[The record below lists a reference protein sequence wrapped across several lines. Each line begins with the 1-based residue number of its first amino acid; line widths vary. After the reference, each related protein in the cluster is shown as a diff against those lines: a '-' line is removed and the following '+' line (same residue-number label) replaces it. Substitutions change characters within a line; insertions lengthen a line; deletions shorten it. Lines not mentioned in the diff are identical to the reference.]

1 MGELSSAVDV
11 EARPGSIVVDPC
23 ATAIIVVDMQNDFAA
38 PGGMFDRAGIPIDGI
53 QAIVEPIRL
62 VLDAGRDAG
71 MPAVF
76 LKMQF
81 AADLSDAGPP
91 DAPNR
96 IKHRPLHVGERMQ
109 TPIGVSGQILVEGT
123 WNTEIVP
130 ALTPEP
136 DDLVVSKHRYSGFYG
151 TDLDGLLRPAG
162 IDTLIFTGAT
172 TSVCVESTLR
182 DAFYRDYRCVVLSD
196 CTAEPIGSQLSRSNH
211 EASLLVI
218 ETLFGWVADSRS
230 LLTALGAAPVRDTAS
245 APR

>member
-11 EARPGSIVVDPC
+11 EARPGPIVVDPC
-23 ATAIIVVDMQNDFAA
+23 ATAIVVVDMQNDFAA
-38 PGGMFDRAGIPIDGI
+38 PGGMFDRAGIPIDRI
-53 QAIVEPIRL
+53 HAIVDPIRL
-62 VLDAGRDAG
+62 VLDAGRAAG

-96 IKHRPLHVGERMQ
+96 IKHRPLRIGERMQ
-109 TPIGVSGQILVEGT
+109 TPNGATGQILVEGT
-123 WNTEIVP
+123 WNTEIVA
-130 ALTPEP
+130 ALTPQP
-136 DDLVVSKHRYSGFYG
+136 DDLVVSKHRYSGFYE
-151 TDLDGLLRPAG
+151 TDLDGLLRAAG

-182 DAFYRDYRCVVLSD
+182 DAFYRDYRCLLLSD
-196 CTAEPIGSQLSRSNH
+196 CTAEPIGSQLSPSNH

-218 ETLFGWVADSRS
+218 ETLFGWVADSPS
-230 LLTALGAAPVRDTAS
+230 LLTALRAAPARDTAG

>member
-1 MGELSSAVDV
+1 MSELSSAVHV
-11 EARPGSIVVDPC
+11 EARPGPIIMDPGT
-23 ATAIIVVDMQNDFAA
+23 TAIVVVDMQNDFAA

-62 VLDAGRDAG
+62 VLDAGRSAG
-71 MPAVF
+71 IPAVF

-81 AADLSDAGPP
+81 AADLSDAGQP

-96 IKHRPLHVGERMQ
+96 IKHRPLGIGEPMQ
-109 TPIGVSGQILVEGT
+109 TPTGEAGQILVEGT
-123 WNTEIVP
+123 WNTEIVA
-130 ALTPEP
+130 ALAPDP
-136 DDLVVSKHRYSGFYG
+136 DDLVVCKHRYSGFYG
-151 TDLDGLLRPAG
+151 TDLDGRLRDAG

-182 DAFYRDYRCVVLSD
+182 DAFYRDYRCLLLSD
-196 CTAEPIGSQLSRSNH
+196 CTAEPIGGQLARSNH

-230 LLTALGAAPVRDTAS
+230 LLTALRTAPSRAS
-245 APR
+245 VGEPR